1 MRKLIL
7 HGLVWLV
14 LVGVFFA
21 GVGQLL
27 QRYAPMYSEK
37 SIQQIKG
44 LNPASKSIIFVGTSR
59 VQRAV
64 ITDSLARFFPEHQ
77 VINAAMP
84 GVGFIHVAFLIRYLN
99 TLPGKKLFIVELS
112 RDIKMENTATMFII
126 NKLSIPN
133 GYAIMAKEN
142 GLSTNPLFLWYWKLA
157 FFFNLQL
164 NKLDLLRN
172 WLKQQ
177 YGYKLNSERPSF
189 IGYKY
194 TMVNKYKGLE
204 TLMSRGRLQ
213 SNASKQIDTSLKRM
227 VDKLL
232 SGENDSTRYCFY
244 LPYISSGID
253 ELHTTVPVFNTID
266 SLHAWH
272 YTDADLASFQHK
284 PYLMNVN
291 HFNYRG
297 AKVFTHW
304 VNKQLQ
310 TCRALP

>member
-1 MRKLIL
+1 MKKLIW
-7 HGLVWLV
+7 HGLFWLV
-14 LVGVFFA
+14 FVGIFFVGVE
-21 GVGQLL
+21 QLL
-27 QRYAPMYSEK
+27 HRYAPMYSEK

-44 LNPASKSIIFVGTSR
+44 LNSASKSIIFVGTSR

-64 ITDSLARFFPEHQ
+64 IADSLARFFPEYQ
-77 VINAAMP
+77 VINASMP
-84 GVGFIHVAFLIRYLN
+84 GVGFIHVVFFIRYLN
-99 TLPGKKLFIVELS
+99 SLPGKKIFVVELM
-112 RDIKMENTATMFII
+112 RDKKMDNTAMMFII

-142 GLSTNPLFLWYWKLA
+142 GLSTNPIFLWYWKLK

-164 NKLDLLRN
+164 NKLDLLRD
-172 WLKQQ
+172 WLKRQ
-177 YGYKLNSERPSF
+177 YGFKSNTIRPSF

-194 TMVNKYKGLE
+194 TMVNQYKGLE

-213 SNASKQIDTSLKRM
+213 SNATKQIDTSLQRM
-227 VDKLL
+227 VQHLISD
-232 SGENDSTRYCFY
+232 ENDSTRYFFY
-244 LPYISSGID
+244 LPYISSGVD

-272 YTDADLASFQHK
+272 YTDADLASFRHK
-284 PYLMNVN
+284 PYLMNAN

-304 VNKQLQ
+304 VNSQLQ
-310 TCRALP
+310 RCLPIQ